1 MADLIGRVFD
11 WLSTS
16 GERLVRTWCVV
27 IGGPSA
33 ALATVADD
41 EETFKYGLKFLLAMS
56 IVCTFIN
63 VPAVSLLKWNYA
75 SIAFLSSTAADDFV
89 SWLFYGLIGHL
100 SFRAFG
106 GTASLRHSLSLFCFA
121 TAFLPL
127 LALAELPAMKFS
139 LPIIREGRMFPDEAD
154 LTVGLAAM
162 LVVWLASTL
171 VLGWMFRVVFLTMSR
186 IHGLHG
192 WRKAGAGILSLAALV
207 AAAVLITG
215 PMTSLLLN
223 AFA

>member
-41 EETFKYGLKFLLAMS
+41 EETFRYGLKFLLAMS

-63 VPAVSLLKWNYA
+63 IPAASILKWNYG
-75 SIAFLSSTAADDFV
+75 SVAFLASLTADRFA
-89 SWLFYGLIGHL
+89 SWLFYGLIGHV

-106 GTASLRHSLSLFCFA
+106 GVASLRHSLSLVCFA

-127 LALAELPAMKFS
+127 LAIAELPWMKVT
-139 LPIIREGRMFPDEAD
+139 LPIVREGQILPDDPDPKSD
-154 LTVGLAAM
+154 LLIF
-162 LVVWLASTL
+162 LVVAVASTL
-171 VLGWMFRVVFLTMSR
+171 VLGWMFRVVFLAMSR
-186 IHGLHG
+186 AHGLRG
-192 WRKAGAGILSLAALV
+192 WRRAAAGCVFLAALV
-207 AAAVLITG
+207 AAILLVSL